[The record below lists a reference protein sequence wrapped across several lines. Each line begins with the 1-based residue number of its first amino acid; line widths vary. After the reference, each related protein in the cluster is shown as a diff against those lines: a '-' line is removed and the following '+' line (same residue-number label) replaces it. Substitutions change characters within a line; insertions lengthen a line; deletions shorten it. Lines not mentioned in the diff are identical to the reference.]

1 MLPLKIPTSRV
12 VKSTVRSAFQGRII
26 PVSLAALTVVFS
38 YYVAYLL
45 AGALTVPSG
54 TYGEIIS
61 VVSLLLMFC
70 FILGPVT
77 LGAVRYFWRLTD
89 GADEGPVAVFYY
101 FSSLYRYKRAIKVLL
116 IPLFRCA
123 GVFII
128 CLLPYGVISVLSN
141 AWIYQ
146 FLGTEIPIWVA
157 GLALVEAFLQVAGTF
172 VALIVVAKYYLVP
185 VIAVMDENLLVLEAV
200 HMSVMVSRRS
210 LGAAAGLFCS
220 LIGWVLLSTFVIPL
234 IYTAPLFLGC
244 YVVHGRYALV
254 NYNLSLDYYNKQR
267 YNEAV

>member
-1 MLPLKIPTSRV
+1 
-12 VKSTVRSAFQGRII
+12 
-26 PVSLAALTVVFS
+26 
-38 YYVAYLL
+38 
-45 AGALTVPSG
+45 
-54 TYGEIIS
+54 
-61 VVSLLLMFC
+61 
-70 FILGPVT
+70 
-77 LGAVRYFWRLTD
+77 
-89 GADEGPVAVFYY
+89 
-101 FSSLYRYKRAIKVLL
+101 
-116 IPLFRCA
+116 
-123 GVFII
+123 
-128 CLLPYGVISVLSN
+128 LSN

-254 NYNLSLDYYNKQR
+254 NYNLSLDYYNRQR